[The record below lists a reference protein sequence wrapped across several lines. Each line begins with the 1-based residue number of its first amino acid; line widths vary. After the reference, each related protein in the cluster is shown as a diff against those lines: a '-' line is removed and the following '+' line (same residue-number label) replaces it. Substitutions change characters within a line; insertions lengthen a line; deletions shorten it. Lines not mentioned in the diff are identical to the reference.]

1 MVSILQIINR
11 TCYKIAMD
19 CFKII
24 KNISEKIGRDFTAT
38 KTEVVRLEPKHVNT
52 N

>member
-1 MVSILQIINR
+1 
-11 TCYKIAMD
+11 MD

-24 KNISEKIGRDFTAT
+24 KNILEKIGRDFIVI
-38 KTEVVRLEPKHVNT
+38 KIEVVRLELKYVNI